1 MHTTDT
7 SSGMPPPHMMSFSLA
22 RIANGE
28 SPVGWCTSA
37 SLRWGEKKRGGARE
51 TRGEAWAEILDCGD
65 EGGSVPRMLQDAW
78 DEKKRSREYLNASEH
93 DCDAKYYA
101 HAFVAS

>member
-1 MHTTDT
+1 M
-7 SSGMPPPHMMSFSLA
+7 
-22 RIANGE
+22 
-28 SPVGWCTSA
+28 
-37 SLRWGEKKRGGARE
+37 
-51 TRGEAWAEILDCGD
+51 
-65 EGGSVPRMLQDAW
+65 PRMLQDAW

>member
-1 MHTTDT
+1 MSGPERLGVFVIELDVGGTRFKT
-7 SSGMPPPHMMSFSLA
+7 SRSTLC
-22 RIANGE
+22 R
-28 SPVGWCTSA
+28 C
-37 SLRWGEKKRGGARE
+37 GGRE
-51 TRGEAWAEILDCGD
+51 AL
-65 EGGSVPRMLQDAW
+65 V